1 MRNWLYRL
9 FWLWLSFT
17 SLFSFTARA
26 QEYSYARYDVK
37 DGLAGSVVY
46 CGVEDK
52 DGFLWFGTETG
63 LSRFDGTHFR
73 NFTTV
78 DGLPDNEIIRLFV
91 DSKGR
96 VWIMPFRNSICYYW
110 KGKIYNQQNDSLLR
124 KLTIISQIVDVAEDS
139 AGNILVAEAH
149 GVHIIT
155 AAGQVKT
162 VLDAKDREFA
172 ITKAGIRHNGH
183 LGLMVSSVGKDPDDV
198 RNAVLTIEP
207 DTYTI
212 VKEITSYDPH
222 LLALAR
228 LSPVL
233 ETYAKKDSL
242 YFLWSAGEKQS
253 AYPLLNV
260 TGLSPLNDS
269 LCAINAADGT
279 TIFDFRKGQVIRRCL
294 QGKEVNSVMQD
305 SEGNYWFMTVG
316 AGVFRVGSFEFQS
329 FIFSINNRDVFPVFS
344 IQKVGP
350 YLYAGTAGSLLWSID
365 TGTLQMKHE
374 YLYDPTGHTRISS
387 MTIMPGNRLVLGTN
401 NGLIQLSDVHRK
413 GDRVGTSIKSLYN
426 SVKSLTGYNGQFFLV
441 ATIHGVYLGDERLS
455 WDNHIWRGRSTTCL
469 AQGDTV
475 YVGTLNGL
483 YIADSTP
490 NGKFLGDQFPL
501 LQSRIAAMG
510 ASADGT
516 LWIATYDNGLLGF
529 RNNRITHIIRQQDG
543 LTSDICRALY
553 VSGNTIWVG
562 TDKGLN
568 RVVITPAGAA
578 ITTYTEDDGLVGNM
592 INVVYVDGS
601 KVYAGTSAGLTSF
614 DADRISLHS
623 FCKLRIT
630 GVGIQNGKKQYDT
643 TGLVLPHVE
652 NDVRFDFVG
661 ISYRSAGDITYRYRM
676 VGLND
681 NWQTTR
687 ETFLSYPSLP
697 SGDYELQLQAT
708 NKFGVESEIVRIP
721 FQVEK
726 LLWEKTWFRI
736 LALLIIGAL
745 IWIFVNARIKK
756 IRRQNEEKMQINNR
770 MAELEQ
776 MALKAQMNPH
786 FIFNSL
792 NSVQQYVIDKDL
804 RGANKF
810 ITDFSRL
817 IRLTLDISSKTK
829 ISLYEEISYLTT
841 YLELEKTKFEDKF
854 SYRVTVADNLDPS
867 DWYIPPMILQPYVE
881 NSIRHGVRYRADKLG
896 EIRVSMEL
904 NEQYLICR
912 VEDNGVG
919 RKVAAQF
926 KSQMPIEYQSKGM
939 TLTARRIEMLNRHQQ
954 VPALIE
960 VEDILINNQIAG
972 TRVVLQFPV
981 AEAGKSH

>member
-1 MRNWLYRL
+1 
-9 FWLWLSFT
+9 
-17 SLFSFTARA
+17 
-26 QEYSYARYDVK
+26 
-37 DGLAGSVVY
+37 
-46 CGVEDK
+46 
-52 DGFLWFGTETG
+52 
-63 LSRFDGTHFR
+63 
-73 NFTTV
+73 
-78 DGLPDNEIIRLFV
+78 
-91 DSKGR
+91 
-96 VWIMPFRNSICYYW
+96 
-110 KGKIYNQQNDSLLR
+110 
-124 KLTIISQIVDVAEDS
+124 
-139 AGNILVAEAH
+139 
-149 GVHIIT
+149 
-155 AAGQVKT
+155 
-162 VLDAKDREFA
+162 
-172 ITKAGIRHNGH
+172 
-183 LGLMVSSVGKDPDDV
+183 
-198 RNAVLTIEP
+198 
-207 DTYTI
+207 
-212 VKEITSYDPH
+212 
-222 LLALAR
+222 
-228 LSPVL
+228 
-233 ETYAKKDSL
+233 
-242 YFLWSAGEKQS
+242 
-253 AYPLLNV
+253 
-260 TGLSPLNDS
+260 
-269 LCAINAADGT
+269 
-279 TIFDFRKGQVIRRCL
+279 
-294 QGKEVNSVMQD
+294 
-305 SEGNYWFMTVG
+305 
-316 AGVFRVGSFEFQS
+316 
-329 FIFSINNRDVFPVFS
+329 
-344 IQKVGP
+344 
-350 YLYAGTAGSLLWSID
+350 
-365 TGTLQMKHE
+365 
-374 YLYDPTGHTRISS
+374 
-387 MTIMPGNRLVLGTN
+387 
-401 NGLIQLSDVHRK
+401 
-413 GDRVGTSIKSLYN
+413 
-426 SVKSLTGYNGQFFLV
+426 
-441 ATIHGVYLGDERLS
+441 
-455 WDNHIWRGRSTTCL
+455 
-469 AQGDTV
+469 
-475 YVGTLNGL
+475 
-483 YIADSTP
+483 
-490 NGKFLGDQFPL
+490 
-501 LQSRIAAMG
+501 
-510 ASADGT
+510 
-516 LWIATYDNGLLGF
+516 
-529 RNNRITHIIRQQDG
+529 

-592 INVVYVDGS
+592 INAVYVDGS

>member
-1 MRNWLYRL
+1 MRNWLGRL
-9 FWLWLSFT
+9 LRLWLFFT
-17 SLFSFTARA
+17 SLFPFTVQG
-26 QEYSYARYDVK
+26 QEYSYARYDAK

-52 DGFLWFGTETG
+52 NGFLWFGTETG
-63 LSRFDGTHFR
+63 LSRFDGTHFWT
-73 NFTTV
+73 FTTA

-96 VWIMPFRNSICYYW
+96 IWIMPFRNSICYYW

-124 KLTIISQIVDVAEDS
+124 KLPITSQIVDVAEDGQ
-139 AGNILVAEAH
+139 GNILVAEAR
-149 GVHIIT
+149 GIHIIT

-162 VLDAKDREFA
+162 VLDAKDREF
-172 ITKAGIRHNGH
+172 IIVKAGIRYNGRF
-183 LGLMVSSVGKDPDDV
+183 GLMANGVKTQC
-198 RNAVLTIEP
+198 AVLTIEP
-207 DTYTI
+207 DTKTI
-212 VKEITSYDPH
+212 AKEMTSYAPH
-222 LLALAR
+222 NLALAR

-233 ETYAKKDSL
+233 ETYTKKDSL

-253 AYPLLNV
+253 VYPLLNV

-294 QGKEVNSVMQD
+294 RGKEVNSVMQD
-305 SEGNYWFMTVG
+305 SEGNYWFMTAG
-316 AGVFRVGSFEFQS
+316 AGIFRIGSFEFQS
-329 FIFSINNRDVFPVFS
+329 FAFSHNNKDALPVFS
-344 IQKVGP
+344 LQRMGKR
-350 YLYAGTAGSLLWSID
+350 LYAGTAGSLLWHID
-365 TGTLQMKHE
+365 TGTLQMRHE
-374 YLYDPTGHTRISS
+374 YIYNQVGHTRISS
-387 MTIMPGNRLVLGTN
+387 MLIMSGNRLMLGTN
-401 NGLIQLSDVHRK
+401 YGLMQFPDFRNKGARGNGFEIK
-413 GDRVGTSIKSLYN
+413 GFNG
-426 SVKSLTGYNGQFFLV
+426 VKSLTSYNGQFFLA
-441 ATIHGVYLGDERLS
+441 ATVNGVYLVDEQISLEEAPL
-455 WDNHIWRGRSTTCL
+455 IWLGRSTTCL

-568 RVVITPAGAA
+568 KVVIGPAGAV

-592 INVVYVDGS
+592 INAVYVDGS
-601 KVYAGTSAGLTSF
+601 RVYAGTSAGLTSF
-614 DADRISLHS
+614 DADRISLNS

-630 GVGIQNGKKQYDT
+630 GVGVQNGKKQFDT
-643 TGLVLPHVE
+643 AGLVLPHAE

-676 VGLND
+676 IGLND

-687 ETFLSYPSLP
+687 ETFLSYPALP
-697 SGDYELQLQAT
+697 SGDYELQLIAT

-881 NSIRHGVRYRADKLG
+881 NSIRHGVRYRADMLG